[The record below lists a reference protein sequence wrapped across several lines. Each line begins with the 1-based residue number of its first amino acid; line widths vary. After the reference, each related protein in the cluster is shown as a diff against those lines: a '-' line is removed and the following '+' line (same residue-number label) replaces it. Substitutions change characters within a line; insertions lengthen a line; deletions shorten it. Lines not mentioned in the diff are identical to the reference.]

1 MAKKNKKNSQQRSK
15 RSNILVLSGAISL
28 LVFGA
33 VAFFLFQ
40 NVGASNQEAG
50 EFLHTH
56 EPGSE
61 KHAHI
66 ELIEKR
72 PVKSPAAF
80 RNPKVGEVY
89 RIAAKIPEVL
99 DQIYC
104 YCHCST
110 NPRFRHKT
118 LLTCFTDNHGAGCGI
133 CLKEVLMS
141 YAGVQEGLGIEAIQ
155 AKIDRKY
162 KR

>member
-1 MAKKNKKNSQQRSK
+1 MKDSQEPSK
-15 RSNILVLSGAISL
+15 RSNILVLSGAIL
-28 LVFGA
+28 FLVFGA

-40 NVGASNQEAG
+40 NVGASHRESG
-50 EFLHTH
+50 EFMRTH
-56 EPGSE
+56 EPAS
-61 KHAHI
+61 KPPAHA

-72 PVKSPAAF
+72 PVLSPAVF
-80 RNPKVGEVY
+80 RNPKVAEVY
-89 RIAAKIPEVL
+89 RVAAKIPEVL

-104 YCHCST
+104 YCHCSV

-133 CLKEVLMS
+133 CQKEVLIA
-141 YAGVQEGLGIEAIQ
+141 YAGVQGGLSIEAIHG
-155 AKIDRKY
+155 KIDRKY